1 MCMHVRRHGS
11 VCITQGSTCIGHKKK
26 VGTLTAAL
34 CLWKPAVGAWGEVE
48 GGPRAAEG
56 GGAGGGGPR
65 ACGGGHAVT
74 RCAGSAAAATRAG
87 MHASGPDSVQL
98 AALLHSKIIVAGSR
112 SPQERMRR
120 G

>member
-56 GGAGGGGPR
+56 GGAGGGGR
-65 ACGGGHAVT
+65 ARAGAVT
-74 RCAGSAAAATRAG
+74 RSRAVRAA
-87 MHASGPDSVQL
+87 
-98 AALLHSKIIVAGSR
+98 
-112 SPQERMRR
+112 RR
-120 G
+120 QPPGRECTLQARTVFS